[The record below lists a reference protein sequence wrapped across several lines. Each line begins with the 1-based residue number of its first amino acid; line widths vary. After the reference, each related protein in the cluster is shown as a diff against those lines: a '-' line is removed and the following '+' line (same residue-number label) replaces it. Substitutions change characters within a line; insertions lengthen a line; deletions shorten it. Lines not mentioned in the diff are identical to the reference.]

1 MATAA
6 PILTSNAGLN
16 RDLDISGL
24 GLPPLAQAPLG
35 QAPLGQAPLG
45 QAPLGQALGS
55 VLAKGALLGGTW
67 QVAGEVGSIAA
78 RSVGSAWTGSFAGE
92 AGVVQTSGDFA
103 GTLAASSLRVLAVG
117 RGLLCASHSISATP
131 PFPTSSWPATAS
143 TRSIAP
149 IAWWC

>member
-6 PILTSNAGLN
+6 PILPSNAGLN
-16 RDLDISGL
+16 LDLDISGL
-24 GLPPLAQAPLG
+24 GLPPA
-35 QAPLGQAPLG
+35 QAPLG

-78 RSVGSAWTGSFAGE
+78 RSVGSAWTGSAWTGSFAGE
-92 AGVVQTSGDFA
+92 AGVIQTSGDFA

-117 RGLLCASHSISATP
+117 RGLLCASHSISAAP